1 MLRNNADVRRC
12 SYFELGLPV
21 LFHVR
26 SWKKKGL
33 LTRPFSPIQCSFITV
48 NKSSSRSN
56 VIILKMPFDGLFC
69 SSSSFGRPKVAF
81 AWVGKDEVQ
90 FWAID
95 YITALGRVKA
105 LFASSAGYSFFEII
119 ARVGGEISRR
129 VVWYPREDWE
139 QVKLFPSQRTAR
151 PVWRTF
157 RQERTRD
164 ITIPQA
170 TQAIEMKKVAVG
182 HISLAFTI
190 FHDWLLQSR
199 LTRII
204 KDNLLCCAFKHSYPL
219 FLNPPPLCVLV
230 LPCISARSLTI
241 YFISTLFFSVKGRRW
256 LTCRSRQNRALKV
269 FCKTLP

>member
-1 MLRNNADVRRC
+1 MFADAHISSFGYLCFSLSEV
-12 SYFELGLPV
+12 E
-21 LFHVR
+21 
-26 SWKKKGL
+26 KKKKKKTWKGL
-33 LTRPFSPIQCSFITV
+33 LTRPFSPIQRSFITV
-48 NKSSSRSN
+48 NKSSSRSK
-56 VIILKMPFDGLFC
+56 VIILKMPFDGFFFFVFLIWKSK
-69 SSSSFGRPKVAF
+69 SSVRVSWKRWS
-81 AWVGKDEVQ
+81 
-90 FWAID
+90 AILS
-95 YITALGRVKA
+95 YRLHQRGRVKA

-139 QVKLFPSQRTAR
+139 QVKLFPWQRTAR

-190 FHDWLLQSR
+190 FDDWLLQSR
-199 LTRII
+199 LARII